1 MTTLY
6 SLTDCTMEQEHR
18 PYIQNTWRD
27 LTLLVQAFGHD
38 IRGLQKILA
47 ELKYRKTKKAKQV
60 YEIVV
65 EKITELQAAEDP
77 PFRWPSTAVV
87 SDSRKALNG
96 NFFDYE
102 DGLLKFMGYAV
113 GQSGCHR
120 RGRQEILD
128 YIFHGTLPRVQS
140 TDYMQQWGANGSSVR
155 LQKLANCIATFTRN
169 AKRRRNASMEL
180 AIAEW
185 EEDLAY
191 LKDKYYRP
199 ADGYSWPDTF
209 LD

>member
-1 MTTLY
+1 
-6 SLTDCTMEQEHR
+6 MEQEQR
-18 PYIQNTWRD
+18 PYIQHTWLG
-27 LTLLVQAFGHD
+27 LTMLVKAYGD
-38 IRGLQKILA
+38 KIDKLRSILA

-60 YEIVV
+60 YVTVV
-65 EKITELQAAEDP
+65 ERINELQTLEEM

-87 SDSRKALNG
+87 ADSRKALSG

-102 DGLLKFMGYAV
+102 DGLLRFMGYAV

-128 YIFHGTLPRVQS
+128 YVFHGTLPRVQS
-140 TDYMQQWGANGSSVR
+140 VGYMQEWAGNGSSIR
-155 LQKLANCIATFTRN
+155 LQKMANCIATFARN